1 MLDMTTVAL
10 QLPLHTPTV
19 SAWFYS
25 TSHSA
30 LPAPRTHPPRRQ
42 RVQSD
47 GSDPSIPSPSPSSS
61 RSAAQRTQ
69 ARDVS
74 AIAHTRRRRRDG
86 TRHPARDPA
95 SSSCENDP
103 PATAANALAC
113 GRLSRDIKGQGSPKK
128 EVQRQSHMLAR
139 RTYTWSCV
147 RYSLVRNSP
156 RGRGNSDRDGAAAE
170 GVVACAAAVSARV
183 QRINSSAASLLE
195 TRGLQVR
202 GSGRGRIPIE
212 DDGVVDE
219 GEDEAPP
226 PPSADPISFDPNVV
240 AHEQRHLH
248 CVHGH
253 VLVLPNARRQRRER
267 IRGRL
272 RRTRGKN
279 QPWSSN
285 RDHKVHCGYFLE
297 AELQFGRWVLDISDA
312 WLAQAS
318 SIIQVP
324 NERRQSTS
332 TSLKLMWEMVL
343 AAEDTAT
350 TPESI
355 ALLDGLPNW
364 IHVFVQL
371 PKITEGHIREPQIY
385 WSTDGNE
392 VENRSVPCSALK
404 IWISWRTRFQTVHWE
419 DHHYEVAEATQK
431 RLGFDPTTNDAA
443 ISLDLPLLEVS
454 NAEAAEQHDP
464 EPDLGCRTLD
474 PHTLRII
481 DDDYIRG
488 SVE

>member
-219 GEDEAPP
+219 GEDEARGWVGYEV
-226 PPSADPISFDPNVV
+226 ARWGTETRFAPIWSLGPRRGSEDEGR
-240 AHEQRHLH
+240 AHERT
-248 CVHGH
+248 
-253 VLVLPNARRQRRER
+253 ARRVPSRSRPPGPHALALWAESSQR
-267 IRGRL
+267 
-272 RRTRGKN
+272 
-279 QPWSSN
+279 
-285 RDHKVHCGYFLE
+285 V
-297 AELQFGRWVLDISDA
+297 
-312 WLAQAS
+312 
-318 SIIQVP
+318 
-324 NERRQSTS
+324 ERR
-332 TSLKLMWEMVL
+332 MWKE
-343 AAEDTAT
+343 AQHRTQITRT
-350 TPESI
+350 TG
-355 ALLDGLPNW
+355 DGLPRSCTRRVDDAGEDIPRPMHPPRPPLKRAFASNRW
-364 IHVFVQL
+364 DRKWAGEARRYPAGCGDRRSPRRTCIPYPRPSQASPNPLTPL
-371 PKITEGHIREPQIY
+371 P
-385 WSTDGNE
+385 
-392 VENRSVPCSALK
+392 PC
-404 IWISWRTRFQTVHWE
+404 VWE
-419 DHHYEVAEATQK
+419 DEDVAVDTVQV
-431 RLGFDPTTNDAA
+431 
-443 ISLDLPLLEVS
+443 PLLVR
-454 NAEAAEQHDP
+454 HDVWV
-464 EPDLGCRTLD
+464 ERNGV
-474 PHTLRII
+474 
-481 DDDYIRG
+481 RG
-488 SVE
+488 RRWCCGDTCI